1 MRIARCGLQIRIDGR
16 WLTALAARRPVDSP
30 DSRRRRR
37 TRAWLGKKAI
47 GARLASSPK
56 EESREPTSCP
66 PGRVRSLAA
75 RAAAVLLAAVAAL
88 LALPLQAQAQTE
100 VWPGTL
106 TVRDSAGVLGCSN
119 GFTNNFCSV
128 HLSDDDFTHDST
140 DYAITTIFLRTNGR
154 LEIVFDTNLTT
165 ATQAL
170 TLNVD
175 GTAFAFEDADFK
187 SSTERRWNN
196 SGLSWTAGDTVSLT
210 LTTSAVTTAPTVS
223 SVALTSDPNDD
234 DRDGDD
240 ATYAIGDTIQATVT
254 FSADVTVTGTPQLTL
269 DVGGTDKTAD
279 YSATDSTATQLVFAY
294 TVATNDADTDG
305 IAIAANQLALNGG
318 TIKAGTTDAVLT
330 HAAVAADADHKVDG
344 VRPTLVSAET
354 STDGTTVTL
363 TFSETISS
371 ADHLQITVTASTRPR
386 PTGATVNGATV
397 VLTVNPAL
405 RNGEAITLILNLNV
419 VRDAVGNGNVFSGG
433 SNNPV
438 TNNVVDALAV
448 TGVEITSDPGS
459 DDNYVT
465 DDPIEVTVTFGSAM
479 TVDITN
485 GVPRIQLSLTFG
497 SATPTLRWAGYVS
510 GSGTTALVF
519 RYTVVAG
526 DESAAAGIR
535 VSGNSLELNLGT
547 IEDSSNTA
555 AVLGHTTVAR
565 DAGHRVNFA
574 YPALLFDPATS
585 MDGATIVLTYDEDLV
600 EATNFTISRYALKVN
615 NAAATLMTDTF
626 AVVSG
631 RTVTLTLTTA
641 VTAGQTVTLSYTDAA
656 GDQPTVIEDRAGNDA
671 QSFTDR
677 AVTNTTGDIT
687 APMFSTATVDGT
699 SLVITFDEA
708 LAAAASLANDAFEVK
723 KTSSSTES
731 TVTLSSTSPAISGA
745 TVTLTLAT
753 AVVSTDT
760 EVKVRYTK
768 PDSGSNNTLV
778 DANGNEVATFPDE
791 PVTNNTGAAAAT
803 VTSVSLTSTPPYF
816 TDDVIEVSVVFS
828 EAVTVTTPSGMD
840 PPSHE
845 IGIDPHGPI
854 DAPYARGTGTD
865 TLVFAHTVVAADQD
879 DDGVFLRDGATDGAL
894 KLNDGTITARG
905 VAAVVNAYGGRAR
918 HDDHTV
924 NVEPTITAI
933 AVTSSPVTGDTYDTG
948 EKIEISVTFS
958 AAVDVTDTGTP
969 SLTFNLGNSGSSVRT
984 AAPYDRGSGTTVLVF
999 AYAVQ
1004 AGDEDD
1010 NGIFL
1015 YNDGNS
1021 DLGGDGVI
1029 SLSTSM
1035 IVAKDT
1041 TTAANIA
1048 FASGGGLQAS
1058 HKVDGTTTTS
1068 AATVTSVSLTSTPPY
1083 FTDDVIEVSVVFSEA
1098 VTVTTPS
1105 GMDPPSHEIG
1115 IDPHGPIDAP
1125 YARGTGTDTLV
1136 FAHTVVA
1143 ADQDDD
1149 GVFLRDGATDGD
1161 RGDLE
1166 PSHGGHLRHGREDRD
1181 LRDLQ
1186 RGGGRD
1192 GHRHPVSGV
1201 QLGEFRVFSADRRAL
1216 RQGVGHD
1223 RAGVRL
1229 RGAGRRRGR

>member
-1 MRIARCGLQIRIDGR
+1 MPRLSATRSGR
-16 WLTALAARRPVDSP
+16 PPDSPASLAGGPAPSPDTRRP
-30 DSRRRRR
+30 
-37 TRAWLGKKAI
+37 ALKA
-47 GARLASSPK
+47 GPARGL
-56 EESREPTSCP
+56 R
-66 PGRVRSLAA
+66 
-75 RAAAVLLAAVAAL
+75 RAAAGLAFVPLLVVLTLLAGVA
-88 LALPLQAQAQTE
+88 PVEAQTE
-100 VWPGTL
+100 VWSGTL

-128 HLSDDDFTHDST
+128 HLTDDDFTHDST
-140 DYAITTIFLRTNGR
+140 DYAIDTIFLRTNGR
-154 LEIVFDTNLTT
+154 LEIAFDTDLTTATQALTLTRRPALKAGPARGLRRAAAGLAFVPLLVVLTLLAGVAPVEAQTEVWSGTLTVRDSAGVLGCSNGFTNNFCSVHLTDDDFTHDSTDYAIDTIFLRTNGRLEIAFDTDLTT

-175 GTAFAFEDADFK
+175 GTAFAFEDADIK
-187 SSTERRWNN
+187 ASTERRWNN

-210 LTTSAVTTAPTVS
+210 LTEATTTSTDAT
-223 SVALTSDPNDD
+223 LTSL
-234 DRDGDD
+234 GLSG
-240 ATYAIGDTIQATVT
+240 ATLDQTFAAATETYTASVGN
-254 FSADVTVTGTPQLTL
+254 SVMQLTL
-269 DVGGTDKTAD
+269 AP
-279 YSATDSTATQLVFAY
+279 A
-294 TVATNDADTDG
+294 
-305 IAIAANQLALNGG
+305 
-318 TIKAGTTDAVLT
+318 TTD
-330 HAAVAADADHKVDG
+330 D
-344 VRPTLVSAET
+344 
-354 STDGTTVTL
+354 
-363 TFSETISS
+363 
-371 ADHLQITVTASTRPR
+371 
-386 PTGATVNGATV
+386 GATVAYFDGNDMELIDAVPNGDFQANLDVGANVIKVRVTAADTTSMKTYTLTV
-397 VLTVNPAL
+397 V
-405 RNGEAITLILNLNV
+405 REA
-419 VRDAVGNGNVFSGG
+419 AA
-433 SNNPV
+433 P
-438 TNNVVDALAV
+438 
-448 TGVEITSDPGS
+448 
-459 DDNYVT
+459 T
-465 DDPIEVTVTFGSAM
+465 DDPDALLTANLTVG
-479 TVDITN
+479 
-485 GVPRIQLSLTFG
+485 
-497 SATPTLRWAGYVS
+497 
-510 GSGTTALVF
+510 
-519 RYTVVAG
+519 
-526 DESAAAGIR
+526 
-535 VSGNSLELNLGT
+535 
-547 IEDSSNTA
+547 EDSVGG
-555 AVLGHTTVAR
+555 VL
-565 DAGHRVNFA
+565 
-574 YPALLFDPATS
+574 L
-585 MDGATIVLTYDEDLV
+585 
-600 EATNFTISRYALKVN
+600 
-615 NAAATLMTDTF
+615 
-626 AVVSG
+626 
-631 RTVTLTLTTA
+631 
-641 VTAGQTVTLSYTDAA
+641 
-656 GDQPTVIEDRAGNDA
+656 DRAGYGVNVLNARFGALTGTRFNYQSVTYTISELTVSGPDNTSPNEVLLCFTSTPGSGIVDRWKLLLDSHEFTLEGQGGLCYKWTRPDA
-671 QSFTDR
+671 LTWNFGDVI
-677 AVTNTTGDIT
+677 AVKMVEIDNT
-687 APMFSTATVDGT
+687 APMFSSATVDGT

-708 LAAAASLANDAFEVK
+708 LAAAASLANGAFTVK
-723 KTSSSTES
+723 KTSGGTEGD
-731 TVTLSSTSPAISGA
+731 VTLSGTPPAISGA

-778 DANGNEVATFPDE
+778 DANGNEVATFPDRA
-791 PVTNNTGAAAAT
+791 VTNNTGAAAAT

-958 AAVDVTDTGTP
+958 AAVDVTGTGTP
-969 SLTFNLGNSGSSVRT
+969 SLAFNLGNSGSSVRT

-1115 IDPHGPIDAP
+1115 IDPRWTFVGTTT
-1125 YARGTGTDTLV
+1125 ARS
-1136 FAHTVVA
+1136 A
-1143 ADQDDD
+1143 A
-1149 GVFLRDGATDGD
+1149 R
-1161 RGDLE
+1161 
-1166 PSHGGHLRHGREDRD
+1166 P
-1181 LRDLQ
+1181 
-1186 RGGGRD
+1186 
-1192 GHRHPVSGV
+1192 P
-1201 QLGEFRVFSADRRAL
+1201 
-1216 RQGVGHD
+1216 RQCH
-1223 RAGVRL
+1223 
-1229 RGAGRRRGR
+1229 